1 VAQRDWFPEAALLQ
15 EVYSAGVLAALLV
28 DGELD
33 KAGVSTRHFS
43 FLGWVGV
50 LEPVTPRALSAETGM
65 PPTTIRDYVR
75 ALIASGDLR
84 KSPNPDDGR
93 SYLLELTAKGRARME
108 AGYPSLR
115 AAYEQLRP
123 HLPRSPDEHRRE
135 AGELRG
141 ALRAALRAAQRDG
154 ELRGMRLARGGRA

>member
-15 EVYSAGVLAALLV
+15 EVYSAGVFAALLV

-33 KAGVSTRHFS
+33 KAGVSTHHFC

-50 LEPVTPRALSAETGM
+50 LEPVTRRALSAETGM
-65 PPTTIRDYVR
+65 PPTTIRDCTGADRERRPGQVPDR
-75 ALIASGDLR
+75 
-84 KSPNPDDGR
+84 DDGR
-93 SYLLELTAKGRARME
+93 SYLLELTAKGHARME

-115 AAYEQLRP
+115 AAYKQLRP

-135 AGELRG
+135 ASERRA

-154 ELRGMRLARGGRA
+154 ELR